1 MRTQMYLWV
10 DKKIRQICLSN
21 WNGLLSTK
29 TQWKTYGNFTP
40 TDSTTM
46 LSLLWPYLPITI
58 EKRACERDQLI
69 QWFLGRD
76 LLDRVS
82 ISLTK
87 LFFSEPNS
95 VCLLSKIVLERSR
108 WIITWPHMS
117 RTQRSLRRILVA
129 KGFKDEKIISSR
141 SLWWNCGSTITT
153 GGARKASMQRVTT
166 RLLNRNVWSAI
177 TKATWI
183 RR

>member
-1 MRTQMYLWV
+1 MQKEPIINKSKRKGNQWEQKCIYEST
-10 DKKIRQICLSN
+10 KKIRQICLSN

-29 TQWKTYGNFTP
+29 TEWKTYGDFTP

-58 EKRACERDQLI
+58 EKRACERDQPI

-108 WIITWPHMS
+108 WIITLLSYVTSYEPHTKES
-117 RTQRSLRRILVA
+117 ATY
-129 KGFKDEKIISSR
+129 SR
-141 SLWWNCGSTITT
+141 SKRI
-153 GGARKASMQRVTT
+153 
-166 RLLNRNVWSAI
+166 
-177 TKATWI
+177 
-183 RR
+183 